1 MTHVPVVR
9 AAAAER
15 PLEPSLEPAYERVAT
30 LGDIADGELLG
41 VTLGGGERV
50 CLVRQ
55 GDEVTALADR
65 CSHAEF
71 ALSAGDLLADGSV
84 QCGWHGA
91 RFDRRTGEVR
101 QGPACEGVA
110 TYAVQVRDE
119 TIWVGRR

>member
-1 MTHVPVVR
+1 MTPVPVVP
-9 AAAAER
+9 AAAAE
-15 PLEPSLEPAYERVAT
+15 PSCEPSFERVAT

-41 VTLGGGERV
+41 VPLASLERV
-50 CLVRQ
+50 CLVRH

-71 ALSAGDLLADGSV
+71 ALSAGDLLADGTV

-101 QGPACEGVA
+101 QGPACKGVA

-119 TIWVGRR
+119 AIWVGRR

>member
-1 MTHVPVVR
+1 MPVVP
-9 AAAAER
+9 AAAAE
-15 PLEPSLEPAYERVAT
+15 PAYEQVAT

-41 VTLGGGERV
+41 VTLATGERV
-50 CLVRQ
+50 CLARQ

-71 ALSAGDLLADGSV
+71 ALSAGDLLADGTV

-101 QGPACEGVA
+101 QGPACKGVA
-110 TYAVQVRDE
+110 TYAVQVRDGA
-119 TIWVGRR
+119 IWVGRR